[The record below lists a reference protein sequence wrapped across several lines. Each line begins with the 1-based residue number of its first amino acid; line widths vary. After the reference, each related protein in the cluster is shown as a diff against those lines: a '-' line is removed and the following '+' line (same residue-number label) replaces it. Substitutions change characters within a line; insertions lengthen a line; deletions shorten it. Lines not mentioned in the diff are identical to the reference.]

1 MKNKDSST
9 NKIVEDLRSLLT
21 SKVLKALL
29 GIMKRAF
36 EASKGNLL
44 KQYGP
49 LKGFH
54 RNLENFKGCYLF
66 GTFDGTYISAKFE
79 NGGITIEEKSCDD
92 WDVRVMFRSD
102 AVLLDFLIFGKMD
115 ILKPLLHNDVQ
126 VDGNVNYLAKFG
138 FMARD
143 LLVRSGL
150 IK

>member
-1 MKNKDSST
+1 MKKDTAT

-29 GIMKRAF
+29 VIMKRAF
-36 EASKGNLL
+36 EASEGNIL

-54 RNLENFKGCYLF
+54 RNLDNFRGYYLF
-66 GTFDGTYISAKFE
+66 GTFDGTFITARFDHGK
-79 NGGITIEEKSCDD
+79 ITIKEETCED

-102 AVLLDFLIFGKMD
+102 ASLLDFLVFGRMD
-115 ILKPLLHNDVQ
+115 ILKPMLHNDVQ
-126 VDGNVNYLAKFG
+126 IDGNVNYLAKFG

-150 IK
+150 VK